1 MYLDVQ
7 VKKKKE
13 KIRKPLSTNIFAS
26 LSMIKKLHS
35 SSFGDGDDDD
45 DEGRVI
51 LLLLFLFSLLLLTIC

>member
-35 SSFGDGDDDD
+35 SSFGDDDD
-45 DEGRVI
+45 DEGRVM
-51 LLLLFLFSLLLLTIC
+51 LLLFLFPLLLLTIR

>member
-35 SSFGDGDDDD
+35 SSFGDDDDD
-45 DEGRVI
+45 DEGRVM
-51 LLLLFLFSLLLLTIC
+51 LLLFLFPLLLLTIR

>member
-35 SSFGDGDDDD
+35 SSFGDDDED
-45 DEGRVI
+45 DEGRVM
-51 LLLLFLFSLLLLTIC
+51 LLLFLFPLLLLTIR